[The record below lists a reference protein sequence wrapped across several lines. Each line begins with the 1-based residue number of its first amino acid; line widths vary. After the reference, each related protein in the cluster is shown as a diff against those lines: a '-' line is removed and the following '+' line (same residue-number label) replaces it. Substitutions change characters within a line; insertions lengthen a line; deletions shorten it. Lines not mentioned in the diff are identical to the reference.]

1 VKKAAFLDRDGVIN
15 IDTGY
20 VSRIE
25 DVEWTAGALDAIVRL
40 KALDYLVF
48 VVTNQSGIARGY
60 YSEEQ
65 FRRFTAAMFAS
76 SPVDAVLFCPHYPE
90 FTGVCAC
97 RKPEPGMLL
106 HAAKIFSFD
115 LAQSFFVGDQP
126 TDLEAGSR
134 AFVTTW
140 QFKGG
145 RLDQFIEDRLSTF
158 RNTA

>member
-1 VKKAAFLDRDGVIN
+1 MRKAAFLDRDGVIN

-25 DVEWTAGALDAIVRL
+25 DVEWTAGALDAIEKL

-90 FTGVCAC
+90 ITGRCEC

-106 HAAKIFSFD
+106 HAANIFSID

-134 AFVTTW
+134 ALVTTW
-140 QFKGG
+140 QFQGG